1 MPADASASEAA
12 VGRGQRWRGV
22 VLVALF
28 ALAFLLGC
36 FPMAD
41 FDVWWHLRTGQFI
54 LEHSAVPRV
63 DIYTYTNAGRPWIDI
78 YWLFQVVVALLYR
91 AGGVSALVLLK
102 AVAGVAIVALALAAR
117 RPGAATGPAVL
128 AWLPA
133 LIGFSGRLC
142 ERPELFSLLF
152 LAGFLAVLGRAS
164 ERPGWLWV
172 LPVLQLLWVNSHG
185 FFVLGPLIIAAYA
198 VELLYQRARYGT
210 AGPLHLARR
219 FALAGGTAIVAC
231 LINPYGLAAV
241 GLTIEQFHK
250 LGGQGV
256 FRANIGELRSIGDF
270 IALAGVRSPYLLA
283 FFFML
288 ALGFAS
294 FAWPLAR
301 GRFSPFRAL
310 LFAGSA
316 YLGWQATR
324 NSALFALVAAVVTVG
339 NCDDVMGLAKPA
351 APAARRGRR
360 APQPRARRGIEPVL
374 LAAIILVGLA
384 VVSGRLYAWAGEGRR
399 VGLGERPQWYAHES
413 CAFLARPG
421 MPERI
426 VAFNLGQAAVCIAQP
441 GEARKLFIDPRLE
454 VNSTVTFERYLAG
467 LRGLWRGAGW
477 EAPLGIDPARPDEIP
492 ALLVERGILSRVI
505 AVLAHDP
512 NWRCVHADAVAAV
525 FVTKSFAEAHQ
536 LAPLDGPGP

>member
-1 MPADASASEAA
+1 MPADASSGEAA
-12 VGRGQRWRGV
+12 VGRGDRWRGV
-22 VLVALF
+22 VFVALF
-28 ALAFLLGC
+28 ALTFLLGC

-41 FDVWWHLRTGQFI
+41 FDVWWHLRTGQLI
-54 LEHSAVPRV
+54 LDNGAVPLV
-63 DIYTYTNAGRPWIDI
+63 DIFTYNNAGRPWIDI
-78 YWLFQVVVALLYR
+78 YLLFLVVLALLYR
-91 AGGVSALVLLK
+91 IGGVSALVLLK

-133 LIGFSGRLC
+133 LIVLSGRLC

-152 LAGFLAVLGRAS
+152 LAGFLAVLGRAA
-164 ERPGWLWV
+164 ERPGWLWL

-198 VELLYQRARYGT
+198 AELLYQRARYRT
-210 AGPLHLARR
+210 AGPPHLARR
-219 FALAGGTAIVAC
+219 FALAGGTAIVTC
-231 LINPYGLAAV
+231 LINPYGLAA
-241 GLTIEQFHK
+241 LSLPIEQFHK
-250 LGGQGV
+250 LGAQGV
-256 FRANIGELRSIGDF
+256 YRANIGELRSIGDF
-270 IALAGVRSPYLLA
+270 ISLAGVRSPYLLA
-283 FFFML
+283 FLFML
-288 ALGFAS
+288 ALGLAS
-294 FAWPLAR
+294 FIWPLMR

-324 NSALFALVAAVVTVG
+324 NSALFALVAAVVAVG
-339 NCDDVMGLAKPA
+339 NLDEMIGLAKPVA
-351 APAARRGRR
+351 AAAQRGRR
-360 APQPRARRGIEPVL
+360 VPRPRARRRREPIWLVAIT
-374 LAAIILVGLA
+374 LAGLA

-399 VGLGERPQWYAHES
+399 VGLGERPHWYAHES

-426 VAFNLGQAAVCIAQP
+426 VAYNIGQAAVCIAQV
-441 GEARKLFIDPRLE
+441 GEQRKLFIDPRLE
-454 VNSTVTFERYLAG
+454 VNSTETFERYLAG

-477 EAPLGIDPARPDEIP
+477 EAPLGIDSTRPDEIP
-492 ALLVERGILSRVI
+492 AILVERGLLSRVI

-512 NWRCVHADAVAAV
+512 HWRCVHADVVAAV

-536 LAPLDGPGP
+536 LGEVVP

>member
-1 MPADASASEAA
+1 MLADASASEAA
-12 VGRGQRWRGV
+12 ENRGNGWRGA

-63 DIYTYTNAGRPWIDI
+63 DPYSYTSAGRPWIDI

-117 RPGAATGPAVL
+117 RPGAAMGPAVL

-133 LIGFSGRLC
+133 LIGLSGRLC

-152 LAGFLAVLGRAS
+152 LAGFLAVLGRAP
-164 ERPGWLWV
+164 ERPGWLWL
-172 LPVLQLLWVNSHG
+172 LPLLQLLWVNSHG
-185 FFVLGPLIIAAYA
+185 FFVLGPLIIVAYA

-210 AGPLHLARR
+210 AGPPHLARR
-219 FALAGGTAIVAC
+219 FALASGAAIVVC

-241 GLTIEQFHK
+241 GLPIEQFHK

-283 FFFML
+283 FLFML
-288 ALGFAS
+288 VLGFAS

-339 NCDDVMGLAKPA
+339 NFDDVIGLVKPV
-351 APAARRGRR
+351 APAPRRGRR
-360 APQPRARRGIEPVL
+360 APRPRTQRRIEPVL
-374 LAAIILVGLA
+374 LAAITLVGLA

-413 CAFLARPG
+413 CAFLALPG

-426 VAFNLGQAAVCIAQP
+426 VAFNLGQAAVCIAQAGQP
-441 GEARKLFIDPRLE
+441 RKLFIDPRLE
-454 VNSTVTFERYLAG
+454 VNSAETFERYLAG

-492 ALLVERGILSRVI
+492 ALLVERGVLSRVI
-505 AVLAHDP
+505 AMLAHDP
-512 NWRCVHADAVAAV
+512 HWRCVHADAVAAV
-525 FVTKSFAEAHQ
+525 FVTTAFAEAQQ
-536 LAPLDGPGP
+536 LGEVTP